1 MSLDIQ
7 PFDLDKDPAV
17 LALEEFTAD
26 VQVKITAEISPE
38 LAQQQAAFAKQIEQ
52 ANPNYSL
59 FINCWSEYV
68 SIYLTTYN

>member
-26 VQVKITAEISPE
+26 GKAKISAKISPE
-38 LAQQQAAFAKQIEQ
+38 VAKQQAAFAKQIEQ

-59 FINCWSEYV
+59 FINC
-68 SIYLTTYN
+68 